1 LIANL
6 RRIWKEA
13 DQRRIKQLAGIVILV
28 GLLGFLAYNIYKNWQ
43 EIRKYP
49 WQFDYR
55 YLLAG
60 FVLYTINLFATGAIW
75 GTIITRL
82 SGIKGYLLH
91 IRWYCLTNLA
101 QRLPTPIPFVGARAE
116 VYSSLGVPRSL
127 TLTGMSLEI
136 TITMVGALL
145 VSIITLPFA
154 VGEFTQLLGTYWMW
168 LFLIPILLIIIKPK
182 WLFKI
187 TGWIFMKFHRTFSPP
202 EIRSVDM
209 LIWTGLFAVI
219 WIVGG
224 ILYYL
229 LANSIYPVPFNEV
242 LGMINVFAISGV
254 VGWLGQLLFFIPLVT
269 VRQIAVAYLL
279 SSFMPWPVAVGVA
292 LLTRLAVMIYE
303 FMWAVF
309 FFLTNRKT
317 ISSIINNK

>member
-1 LIANL
+1 MSIKHTLEKL
-6 RRIWKEA
+6 HQKKL
-13 DQRRIKQLAGIVILV
+13 KQLAGIIILI
-28 GLLGFLAYNIYKNWQ
+28 GLLAFLAYNIFKNWN

-49 WQFDYR
+49 WQFDYH

-75 GTIITRL
+75 GAIITRL
-82 SGIKGYLLH
+82 SGIKGFLLH
-91 IRWYCLTNLA
+91 IRWYCITNLA

-116 VYSSLGVPRSL
+116 VYASLGVPRPL

-136 TITMVGALL
+136 TITVVGALL
-145 VSIITLPFA
+145 VSIVTLPFA
-154 VGEFTQLLGTYWMW
+154 IAEITQLLGNYWLW

-182 WLFKI
+182 WLFKML
-187 TGWIFMKFHRTFSPP
+187 GWIFNRFNLAFSPP
-202 EIRSVDM
+202 EIRSMDM
-209 LIWTGLFAVI
+209 FIWTGLFAVI

-229 LANSIYPVPFNEV
+229 LANSIYPVPLNEM

-254 VGWLGQLLFFIPLVT
+254 IGWLGQLFFFIPLVT
-269 VRQIAVAYLL
+269 VRQVAVAYLL
-279 SSFMPWPVAVGVA
+279 SFFMPWPVAVGMA

-303 FMWAVF
+303 FIWAVF
-309 FFLTNRKT
+309 FFLTSRKT
-317 ISSIINNK
+317 IRGIINEK